1 MSLNKINEKREN
13 KIKINYKIMYSILNI
28 SSKILSINFN
38 NISKI
43 KFKYWIL
50 KWQENFIC

>member
-43 KFKYWIL
+43 KFKY
-50 KWQENFIC
+50 